1 MNERTMQ
8 FRVGVTILAAILCAA
23 ILVLLFMGES
33 PLFRGTYTI
42 YIKFSDAPGVSRD
55 TPVRKAGIR
64 IGRVRNVQFADD
76 DSGVIVTAEIDKDRT
91 LYNNE
96 QCKAANSLLMGDAT
110 LEFVRNPAF
119 HGDKEKIENGAVL
132 QGEVPS
138 DMTASIAGLQ
148 GKVAQ
153 ALATLET
160 TGRKIDMVVTRADRL
175 LETNEQQITQ
185 TIGDAHET
193 MHILRS
199 EMPVILDETKT
210 TMKRMDDTFTSLNR
224 NIESIVKDFDKSLEK
239 LNQLSDNMLQF
250 SEKLKDPRNSL
261 GALLNDK
268 ELYQHV
274 TNMASNL
281 DELTGK
287 LYDPKNS
294 LGALLHDD
302 RELYLH
308 VNHIAKNFDEL
319 SSDLKPILN
328 NLGILSDKLAR
339 HPSTLGVRGALEK
352 ESGLKNNPTND
363 GMESEPPQTRR
374 WPLGGSGQWSFG
386 NQQ

>member
-1 MNERTMQ
+1 
-8 FRVGVTILAAILCAA
+8 
-23 ILVLLFMGES
+23 
-33 PLFRGTYTI
+33 
-42 YIKFSDAPGVSRD
+42 
-55 TPVRKAGIR
+55 
-64 IGRVRNVQFADD
+64 
-76 DSGVIVTAEIDKDRT
+76 
-91 LYNNE
+91 
-96 QCKAANSLLMGDAT
+96 
-110 LEFVRNPAF
+110 
-119 HGDKEKIENGAVL
+119 
-132 QGEVPS
+132 
-138 DMTASIAGLQ
+138 
-148 GKVAQ
+148 
-153 ALATLET
+153 
-160 TGRKIDMVVTRADRL
+160 
-175 LETNEQQITQ
+175 
-185 TIGDAHET
+185 
-193 MHILRS
+193 
-199 EMPVILDETKT
+199 MPVILDETKT